1 MTRLNLLPWR
11 EMRRKEQDRKLISLA
26 VGSGVLMLVIVGFA
40 YWRLEAMIDNQ
51 MRRNDFLVKETKRVE
66 EELKEIKELEKRRDD
81 LIARMNV
88 IEQLQQDRTRIV
100 HVFDDL
106 VRKLPEGVYL
116 TSLKQ
121 TGANFTISGVA
132 QSNARVSTFMR
143 NLDSSDW
150 FVNPDLDVINV
161 SARGGDR
168 VSQFTLRV
176 GQKLKPKEPPKQ
188 SSTEP
193 AAPKEAGAAPAT
205 AAPAGAKA
213 GT

>member
-11 EMRRKEQDRKLISLA
+11 EMRRKTQDRNLISVA
-26 VGSGVLMLVIVGFA
+26 VGSCVLMLAIVGLA
-40 YWRLEAMIDNQ
+40 WWQLNGMIENQ
-51 MRRNDFLVKETKRVE
+51 TRRNDFLTQETKKVE

-88 IEQLQQDRTRIV
+88 IEQLQQDRIRIV

-116 TSLKQ
+116 TTLKQ
-121 TGANFTISGVA
+121 TGTNFTISGVA
-132 QSNARVSTFMR
+132 QSNARVSAFMR

-161 SARGGDR
+161 SAKGNDR
-168 VSQFTLRV
+168 LSQFTLRV
-176 GQKLKPKEPPKQ
+176 HQKIKPKEAKATGT
-188 SSTEP
+188 S
-193 AAPKEAGAAPAT
+193 PAT
-205 AAPAGAKA
+205 GAPTGAKA

>member
-11 EMRRKEQDRKLISLA
+11 EMRRKEQDRKLISVA
-26 VGSGVLMLVIVGFA
+26 VGSGVLMLVIVGFT

-51 MRRNDFLVKETKRVE
+51 ALRNDFLVKETKRVE
-66 EELKEIKELEKRRDD
+66 EELKEIKALEKTRDD

-121 TGANFTISGVA
+121 TGVNFTISGVA
-132 QSNARVSTFMR
+132 QSNARVSAFMR

-161 SARGGDR
+161 SAKGNDR
-168 VSQFTLRV
+168 LSQFTLRV
-176 GQKLKPKEPPKQ
+176 GQKIKPKEPPTQ
-188 SSTEP
+188 SSTDT
-193 AAPKEAGAAPAT
+193 AAPKGAAPAT
-205 AAPAGAKA
+205 AAPTGAKA

>member
-11 EMRRKEQDRKLISLA
+11 EMRRKVQDRNLISVA
-26 VGSGVLMLVIVGFA
+26 VGSCVLMIVIVGFA
-40 YWRLEAMIDNQ
+40 YWQLNGMIENQ
-51 MRRNDFLVKETKRVE
+51 TQRNDFLVKETKKIE
-66 EELKEIKELEKRRDD
+66 EELKEIAELEKRRDD

-116 TSLKQ
+116 TTLKQ
-121 TGANFTISGVA
+121 AGANFTISGVA
-132 QSNARVSTFMR
+132 QSNARVSAFMR
-143 NLDSSDW
+143 NLDSSEW

-161 SARGGDR
+161 SAKGSDR
-168 VSQFTLRV
+168 LSQFTLRV
-176 GQKLKPKEPPKQ
+176 HQKVKPKEPPKE
-188 SSTEP
+188 SKEIDGPKEGGGAP
-193 AAPKEAGAAPAT
+193 AAGAPQ
-205 AAPAGAKA
+205 GAKA

>member
-11 EMRRKEQDRKLISLA
+11 EMRRKTQDRNLISVA
-26 VGSGVLMLVIVGFA
+26 VGSCVLMLAIVGFA
-40 YWRLEAMIDNQ
+40 YWQLNGMIENQ
-51 MRRNDFLVKETKRVE
+51 TLRNDFLTQETKKVE

-88 IEQLQQDRTRIV
+88 IEQLQQDRIRIV

-116 TSLKQ
+116 TTLQQ
-121 TGANFTISGVA
+121 TGVNFTISGVA

-143 NLDSSDW
+143 NLDSSEW

-161 SARGGDR
+161 SAKGNDR
-168 VSQFTLRV
+168 LSQFTLRV
-176 GQKLKPKEPPKQ
+176 HQKIKPKEAKAATGAPPA
-188 SSTEP
+188 TG
-193 AAPKEAGAAPAT
+193 APK
-205 AAPAGAKA
+205 GAKA

>member
-1 MTRLNLLPWR
+1 
-11 EMRRKEQDRKLISLA
+11 MRRKTQDTQLISVA
-26 VGSGVLMLVIVGFA
+26 VGSCVLMLAIVGLA
-40 YWRLEAMIDNQ
+40 WWQLNAMIEHQEN
-51 MRRNDFLVKETKRVE
+51 RNAFLKQEIKKVE

-116 TSLKQ
+116 TALKQ
-121 TGANFTISGVA
+121 TGTSFTISGVA

-143 NLDSSDW
+143 NLDSSEW

-161 SARGGDR
+161 SAKGNDR
-168 VSQFTLRV
+168 LSQFTLRV
-176 GQKLKPKEPPKQ
+176 HQKIKPKEAKAAA
-188 SSTEP
+188 EP
-193 AAPKEAGAAPAT
+193 
-205 AAPAGAKA
+205 PAGAPKGEKA

>member
-1 MTRLNLLPWR
+1 
-11 EMRRKEQDRKLISLA
+11 MRRKSQDTQLISVAL
-26 VGSGVLMLVIVGFA
+26 GSCVLMVAIVGFA
-40 YWRLEAMIDNQ
+40 WWQLNSMIEHQEQRNAFLNQ
-51 MRRNDFLVKETKRVE
+51 EIKKVE

-116 TSLKQ
+116 TALKQ
-121 TGANFTISGVA
+121 AGTHFTISGVA
-132 QSNARVSTFMR
+132 QSNARVSAFMR

-150 FVNPDLDVINV
+150 FLNPDLDVINV
-161 SARGGDR
+161 SARGNDR
-168 VSQFTLRV
+168 LSAFTLRV
-176 GQKLKPKEPPKQ
+176 NQKIKPKDAKDGASVPP
-188 SSTEP
+188 
-193 AAPKEAGAAPAT
+193 AIAPK
-205 AAPAGAKA
+205 GAKA

>member
-11 EMRRKEQDRKLISLA
+11 EMRRKTQDAQLISVA
-26 VGSGVLMLVIVGFA
+26 VGSCVLMLAILGLA
-40 YWRLEAMIDNQ
+40 WWQLNSMIEHQDS
-51 MRRNDFLVKETKRVE
+51 RNAFLKQEIKKVE

-88 IEQLQQDRTRIV
+88 IEQLQQDRTRVV

-116 TSLKQ
+116 TTIKQ
-121 TGANFTISGVA
+121 AGTKFTISGVA
-132 QSNARVSTFMR
+132 QSNARVSAFMR
-143 NLDSSDW
+143 NLDSSEW

-161 SARGGDR
+161 SARGNDR
-168 VSQFTLRV
+168 LSQFTLRV
-176 GQKLKPKEPPKQ
+176 GQKIKPKEIKDD
-188 SSTEP
+188 TGATP
-193 AAPKEAGAAPAT
+193 ASAPKDAK
-205 AAPAGAKA
+205 AKA

>member
-11 EMRRKEQDRKLISLA
+11 EMRRKTQDTQLISVA
-26 VGSGVLMLVIVGFA
+26 VGSCVLMLALVGLA
-40 YWRLEAMIDNQ
+40 WWQLNLMIEHQNS
-51 MRRNDFLVKETKRVE
+51 RNAFLTQEIKKVE

-116 TSLKQ
+116 TTLKQ
-121 TGANFTISGVA
+121 TGTSFTISGVA

-143 NLDSSDW
+143 NLDSSEW

-161 SARGGDR
+161 SAKGNDR
-168 VSQFTLRV
+168 LSQFTLRV
-176 GQKLKPKEPPKQ
+176 HQKIKPKEAKAAAEPP
-188 SSTEP
+188 
-193 AAPKEAGAAPAT
+193 AGAPK
-205 AAPAGAKA
+205 GAKA